1 MRFFSFIFSIGTLFI
16 SVASYAGNVCVKNAA
31 DFEER
36 KKDIP
41 RELQTLPLIY
51 TVDSFKVTAG
61 VKISQVGD
69 RFVLDAN
76 VNSLVD
82 EYRQHVYIKEVCI
95 IGNSVKV
102 KLDPTPEQAREMGKK
117 PPPTITL
124 TGGSKVIIE
133 DVEFNK
139 STEAQYRAIS
149 RKANG
154 GGSSEPKTATSG
166 AVN

>member
-1 MRFFSFIFSIGTLFI
+1 MRFLSFMFSMGALFI
-16 SVASYAGNVCVKNAA
+16 SVASYAGNVCVRNAA
-31 DFEER
+31 DFDMR
-36 KKDIP
+36 KKDMP
-41 RELQTLPLIY
+41 AELQTLPLIY

-82 EYRQHVYIKEVCI
+82 EYKQHVYIKEVCI
-95 IGNSVKV
+95 IGNSVRV
-102 KLDPTPEQAREMGKK
+102 KLDPTPEQAKQMGNK

-124 TGGSKVIIE
+124 TGGSTVIIE
-133 DVEFNK
+133 DVQFTK
-139 STEAQYRAIS
+139 ATEAQYRAIS

-154 GGSSEPKTATSG
+154 GSSDSKSNNTR
-166 AVN
+166 AVQ